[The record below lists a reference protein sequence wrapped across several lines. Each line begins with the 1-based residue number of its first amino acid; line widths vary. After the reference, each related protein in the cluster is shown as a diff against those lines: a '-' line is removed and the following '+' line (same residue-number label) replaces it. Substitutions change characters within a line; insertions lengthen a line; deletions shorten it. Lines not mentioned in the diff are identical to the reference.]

1 MPFASLVGNE
11 RIKKLLRRAVME
23 GRVSQGLIFA
33 GPTGVGKHKFALALA
48 QAINCE
54 NPKEGDAC
62 GHCPQCCKIAE
73 SEHVDVATISPDG
86 QFIKIGQ
93 MRGMSSDA
101 QFRPYEGRRRVFILD
116 EAHRLKME
124 AANSILKI
132 LEEPPSTSLIILV
145 TSKPY
150 SLIETIRSRCQMLS
164 FAPLADREL
173 ESFLAINYRR
183 PAEDTRL
190 LARLARGSIGRAL
203 EIDLG
208 QYKEKRRLMIEIVE
222 AVSIRRDTV
231 RLLNAA
237 EYMSRKLER
246 EEFENHLDTLLVLL
260 MDVFHLKLGRPT
272 DSLTNADIP
281 DHLVRIAEAVSLE
294 LIIDWVERIEELLIS
309 LTRNLNRH
317 VAMDAMFVSL

>member
-33 GPTGVGKHKFALALA
+33 GPAGVGKHKFALALA

-54 NPKEGDAC
+54 SQKEGEAC
-62 GHCPQCCKIAE
+62 GQCPQCSKIAA
-73 SEHVDVATISPDG
+73 SEHVDVVTISPDG

-93 MRGMSSDA
+93 MREMSSDA

-132 LEEPPSTSLIILV
+132 LEEPPSTSLIILI

-150 SLIETIRSRCQMLS
+150 ALIETIRSRCQVLG
-164 FAPLADREL
+164 FAPLADGEL
-173 ESFLAINYRR
+173 ESFLAINYPR
-183 PAEDTRL
+183 PAEETRL
-190 LARLARGSIGRAL
+190 LARLARGSVGRAL

-208 QYKEKRRLMIEIVE
+208 QYKEKRRVMIEIVE
-222 AVSIRRDTV
+222 AVSVRRDTV
-231 RLLNAA
+231 KLLNAA

-260 MDVFHLKLGRPT
+260 MDVFHLKLGRAAN
-272 DSLTNADIP
+272 SLTNADIG
-281 DHLVRIAEAVSLE
+281 DHLARIAEAISLE
-294 LIIDWVERIEELLIS
+294 LIIDWVEKIEELLQS

-317 VAMDAMFVSL
+317 VAMDAMLVSL